1 MALLMNDLYGGGQ
14 EEVKLGNSRITPRET
29 YGASA
34 GGINAKYADNMKNV
48 DSLVSSLSGLSKSI
62 GDAEQKQRDLD
73 DQQAMV
79 NRDVQSV
86 KTDAQTGGAGGGM
99 FRFIT
104 GNGGPSPSMQIKLQE
119 YHGQKAFGE
128 AIQADPEYQRFVADN
143 NVWSN
148 RDEAVKRFNEIA
160 GRVQGEYFQQNPNVS
175 QNFKGGW
182 AQSFASANQ
191 SASSAA
197 LQKQIVETQK
207 IAEIS
212 AKQEADKFH
221 SGSGMWQSRSHSIAT
236 EMGVD
241 PAKIAQII
249 AVENPNWNPNAESP
263 TGVRG
268 ISQITQGRYEDI
280 VSRIRKENPELAA
293 KMKDRTDPESA
304 LIAVTHEYKRMEQVA
319 SDTLGR
325 PAKTSEAYLL
335 WNLGEAGAKPI
346 LNAIRSGQTDAKIGD
361 IAVNL
366 TDVNNNSG
374 LYGQNGSRTVGEAM
388 NLINAKMKT
397 ASPYHNFSTPVGAM
411 KGQTFTEQTG
421 IPEGSTQYNYK
432 WTDFKNSGVMGGS
445 GQLDSRIVQVI
456 DQASQFLGYKVM
468 PTSAHRSP
476 DYNADQPGTAKNSQH
491 THGNALDIAVT
502 DPDKQLKLAKFFSSI
517 GVTGIGV
524 YKGHMHIDIGN
535 REASWSKGSSVSQ
548 EQLQAA
554 ISEGRSLAGTF
565 RPAGYNGTTRDPMQ
579 TAVQDSARRNGLAPS
594 QARSIFLDSL
604 KTSAEEA
611 ANRGNIGQS
620 ITMLSDAVR
629 NYGPSMT
636 SGERNTLF
644 ETQRNV
650 SDVGVR
656 LYEHE
661 QKLKQIDAD
670 KGFQSEFAR
679 ASKLEAEGKPFI
691 PDTTKFN
698 MATPEG
704 KAGYAKA
711 KQVAL
716 FGTDMVTP
724 DVSNGN
730 LGIAKSKFYDKAYM
744 KDLGFD
750 EGKTPSKEEFR
761 SAALRK
767 YKGQLSLADLNA
779 LTEAYEG
786 HRTRMPLAESEATR
800 VAALQKGNLSNLLS
814 SNTAYLNAISKTFD
828 PTNPRGVEQKMS
840 DHTDML
846 VNQFQ
851 KVFSDWYMKE
861 MEATGQQPSGEV
873 LNSIIKRSMETM
885 QGDAQALAGRV
896 IGQSSVNLPQ
906 GATPEQINAQRM
918 QNPADV
924 FDPRILTQQAL
935 GLRAPERAIPEVPGA
950 RMVVGPNG
958 QPVMQDGSYVYKL
971 PDGTNMFYNPTFE
984 AAMATPS
991 SITNVAGEAELPAF
1005 SPRQQPAAPVAPV
1018 APTPQNKKERG
1029 EVKKA
1034 QDVAQQQA
1042 ASQQIEQ
1049 KIAQS
1054 GATSEQKTFNNIVD
1068 TLVRRQVESEF
1079 EVRMRDVK
1087 SPKEEKQLAREIE
1100 DRTKAFT
1107 DQWKKDAKPY
1117 FDAFVQARKQLDAAP
1132 PEQRALAKRTYQ
1144 AAQAAWDSWM
1154 KAEVEQ

>member
-34 GGINAKYADNMKNV
+34 SGIQAKYADNMKNV
-48 DSLVSSLSGLSKSI
+48 DSLVSSLSGLSRSI
-62 GDAEQKQRDLD
+62 GDAEQKQRELD
-73 DQQAMV
+73 DQQALV
-79 NRDVQSV
+79 NRDLQSV
-86 KTDAQTGGAGGGM
+86 KTDAQTGGAGGGL

-160 GRVQGEYFQQNPNVS
+160 GRVQTEYFQQNPNVS

-182 AQSFASANQ
+182 AQSFTSASQ

-197 LQKQIVETQK
+197 LQKQIAETQK
-207 IAEIS
+207 IAELT
-212 AKQEADKFH
+212 ARQEADKFH
-221 SGSGMWQSRSHSIAT
+221 SGAGLWQSRSHTIAT

-268 ISQITQGRYEDI
+268 ISQITQGRYEEI

-293 KMKDRTDPESA
+293 KMKDRSDPESA

-319 SDTLGR
+319 SDVLGK
-325 PAKTSEAYLL
+325 PARTSEAYLL

-346 LNAIRSGQTDAKIGD
+346 LNAIRSGQTDVKIGD

-397 ASPYHNFSTPVGAM
+397 ASPYHNFSTPVQAM

-432 WTDFKNSGVMGGS
+432 WTDFKNSGVMGGA
-445 GQLDSRIVQVI
+445 GQLDSRIVQVL

-468 PTSAHRSP
+468 PVSGHRSP
-476 DYNADQPGTAKNSQH
+476 EYNAEQPGAAKNSQH
-491 THGNALDIAVT
+491 IHGNALDIAVT
-502 DPDKQLKLAKFFSSI
+502 DPEKQLKLAKFLSSI

-524 YKGHMHIDIGN
+524 YKGHMHIDIGD

-565 RPAGYNGTTRDPMQ
+565 RPAGFNGTTRDPMQ

-611 ANRGNIGQS
+611 ANRGNIAQS

-650 SDVGVR
+650 SDVGIR

-661 QKLKQIDAD
+661 QKMKQIDAD

-679 ASKLEAEGKPFI
+679 ASKLQAEGKPFI

-704 KAGYAKA
+704 QAAYAKA

-716 FGTDMVTP
+716 FGTDMVTT
-724 DVSNGN
+724 DVSKGN
-730 LGIAKSKFYDKAYM
+730 LGIAKSKFYDKSYM
-744 KDLGFD
+744 KELGFD
-750 EGKTPSKEEFR
+750 EGKTPTKEEFR

-767 YKGQLSLADLNA
+767 YKGQLSLADLND
-779 LTEAYEG
+779 LTDAYDA
-786 HRTRMPLAESEATR
+786 HRVRMPLAESEATR
-800 VAALQKGNLSNLLS
+800 VSALQKGNLSNLLS
-814 SNTAYLNAISKTFD
+814 SNSAYLTTIARTFEG
-828 PTNPRGVEQKMS
+828 NPRGLEQKLS

-851 KVFSDWYMKE
+851 KVFSYWYTKE
-861 MEATGQQPSGEV
+861 MESTGQQPSGEA
-873 LNSIIKRSMETM
+873 LNAIIKRTMETM
-885 QGDAQALAGRV
+885 QGDAQALAARV
-896 IGQSSVNLPQ
+896 VGQSTMSLPQ

-935 GLRAPERAIPEVPGA
+935 GLRAPEKAIPEIPGA

-971 PDGTNMFYNPTFE
+971 PDGTNMYYNPTFE
-984 AAMATPS
+984 AAMAAPS
-991 SITNVAGEAELPAF
+991 TITNVAGEAELPAF
-1005 SPRQQPAAPVAPV
+1005 APRQQPAAPVAP
-1018 APTPQNKKERG
+1018 AKP
-1029 EVKKA
+1029 
-1034 QDVAQQQA
+1034 A
-1042 ASQQIEQ
+1042 ASPANPERQQVEQNRTYSDMSKLVRGNTNLPDVISSVRDYIEQ
-1049 KIAQS
+1049 HPARREYVQS
-1054 GATSEQKTFNNIVD
+1054 TIRDLIHSNDPELRKLSNEISRLETSRLPTREQQ
-1068 TLVRRQVESEF
+1068 LVGVRQQYET
-1079 EVRMRDVK
+1079 RVK
-1087 SPKEEKQLAREIE
+1087 NIE
-1100 DRTKAFT
+1100 D
-1107 DQWKKDAKPY
+1107 
-1117 FDAFVQARKQLDAAP
+1117 
-1132 PEQRALAKRTYQ
+1132 ALITLSKR
-1144 AAQAAWDSWM
+1144 D
-1154 KAEVEQ
+1154 K